1 VAAMSSIDTAFVLLA
16 LILLTALVARRL
28 TTPTPILFAAVG
40 IAAGLCWHTL
50 PFLPPVTMPPG
61 WVLFVFLPPLLF
73 TAAYALPLESVRR
86 NLLPIGLLAIGLVLA
101 TMLVGAAVGHWM
113 AGLPW
118 AAALVLGAIVAP
130 PDPVAATAI
139 AARTGLPHRLVV
151 ILEGEGLVN
160 DAVAIVAFGIA
171 VKAAVSGQF
180 AWSNVLLELLKQA
193 PIGIAVGLAVGWAA
207 REARMRIDS
216 VPLEVG
222 ISIVSPYLAYH
233 LAERFGGSGVL
244 AVVTLGFLLRRFIS
258 HFHSP
263 AARLAARTVWGAFRY
278 ASTAL
283 VFLLLGLLLGET
295 AIDWPGWPMLWV
307 GVDLAVAVIALRMV
321 WMWLVP
327 RLVAAINKD
336 AQATSNWRQQTVL
349 GWAGMRGVVS
359 LALALALP
367 MSLDPGEVRSTII
380 FMTFVVIFATLL
392 VQGATLLPL
401 IRLLGVGDPHL
412 DARDEA
418 RARARARRAGIK
430 ALRNAL
436 HHDAGG
442 LARAQRLLPRIAD
455 GSIGIAGAGADAGQP
470 GDQHSLIEALH
481 AQREVVARLRDAGRL
496 GESVAE
502 RLETE
507 LDMDEL
513 GAGGEADRLTGAAE

>member
-1 VAAMSSIDTAFVLLA
+1 MSVIDTGFLLLA
-16 LILLTALVARRL
+16 LILVTALVARRL
-28 TTPTPILFAAVG
+28 TTPAPIIFAAVG
-40 IAAGLCWHTL
+40 IAAGLCWHLL
-50 PFLPPVTMPPG
+50 PALPRVTMPPG
-61 WVLFVFLPPLLF
+61 WVLFVFLPPLLL
-73 TAAYALPLESVRR
+73 TASYALPLGSVRR

-101 TMLVGAAVGHWM
+101 TMLVGGAVGHWV

-171 VKAAVSGQF
+171 VNAAVSGQF
-180 AWSNVLLELLKQA
+180 SWSDVLVELVKQA
-193 PIGIAVGLAVGWAA
+193 PIGIVVGIAVGLAA
-207 REARMRIDS
+207 RHTRVRIDS

-233 LAERFGGSGVL
+233 LADRFGGSGVL
-244 AVVTLGFLLRRFIS
+244 AVVTLGFLLRRYVDHI
-258 HFHSP
+258 HSP

-283 VFLLLGLLLGET
+283 VFLLLGLMIGENT
-295 AIDWPGWPMLWV
+295 IAWPGWPVFWA
-307 GVDLAVAVIALRMV
+307 GVYLAVAVIVLRLA

-327 RLVAAINKD
+327 RLVAAISKD
-336 AQATSNWRQQTVL
+336 ATETSNWRQQTVL

-367 MSLDPGEVRSTII
+367 MSLAPGGVRSTII

-412 DARDEA
+412 DTRDEA
-418 RARARARRAGIK
+418 RARKRARRAGVS
-430 ALRNAL
+430 ALRRAL
-436 HHDAGG
+436 HDDPSG
-442 LARAQRLLPRIAD
+442 LERAQRLLPRVTD
-455 GSIGIAGAGADAGQP
+455 GSIGIAGAGAEAGQP
-470 GDQHSLIEALH
+470 GDQGPLLEVLK
-481 AQREVVARLRDAGRL
+481 AQRDVVARLRDAGRM

-513 GAGGEADRLTGAAE
+513 AAGGEADRLTSAAE

>member
-1 VAAMSSIDTAFVLLA
+1 VVAMSSIDTAFILLG

-28 TTPTPILFAAVG
+28 TTPAPIIFAAVG
-40 IAAGLCWHTL
+40 IAAGLCWHVL

-73 TAAYALPLESVRR
+73 TAAYALPLGSVRR

-101 TMLVGAAVGHWM
+101 TMLVGAAVGHWL

-151 ILEGEGLVN
+151 ILEGEGLIN

-171 VKAAVSGQF
+171 VNTAVSGQF
-180 AWSNVLLELLKQA
+180 AWSNVLVELLKQA
-193 PIGIAVGLAVGWAA
+193 PIGIAVGFAVGWSA
-207 REARMRIDS
+207 RHARVRIDS
-216 VPLEVG
+216 VPLQVG

-233 LAERFGGSGVL
+233 LAARFGGSGVL
-244 AVVTLGFLLRRFIS
+244 SVVTLGFLLRRYVGHI
-258 HFHSP
+258 HSP

-283 VFLLLGLLLGET
+283 VFLLLGMLLGENT
-295 AIDWPGWPMLWV
+295 VAWPGWPVFWA
-307 GVDLAVAVIALRMV
+307 GVDLAVAVIALRLL
-321 WMWLVP
+321 WMLLVP
-327 RLVAAINKD
+327 RLVAVIRKD
-336 AQATSNWRQQTVL
+336 TQARSSWRQQIVL

-367 MSLDPGEVRSTII
+367 LSLAPGDVRLTII

-392 VQGATLLPL
+392 VQGVTLLPL
-401 IRLLGVGDPHL
+401 IRLLGVGDPRL

-418 RARARARRAGIK
+418 RARKQARRAGVR
-430 ALRNAL
+430 ALRRAL
-436 HHDAGG
+436 HHDASG
-442 LARAQRLLPRIAD
+442 LERAQRLLPRIAD
-455 GSIGIAGAGADAGQP
+455 GSVGIAGAGAEAGQP
-470 GDQHSLIEALH
+470 GDQSPLMEALH
-481 AQREVVARLRDAGRL
+481 AQRDVLARLRDAGRM

-513 GAGGEADRLTGAAE
+513 AAGGEADRLTGAAE

>member
-1 VAAMSSIDTAFVLLA
+1 MMSIIDTAFLLLT

-28 TTPTPILFAAVG
+28 TTPAPIVFAVVG
-40 IAAGLCWHTL
+40 IAAGLCWHL
-50 PFLPPVTMPPG
+50 VPALPPVRMPPDL
-61 WVLFVFLPPLLF
+61 VLFVFLPPLLV
-73 TAAYALPLESVRR
+73 TAAYALPLGSVRR
-86 NLLPIGLLAIGLVLA
+86 NMLPIGLLAIGLVLA
-101 TMLVGAAVGHWM
+101 TMLVGGAVGHWV

-139 AARTGLPHRLVV
+139 AAKTGLPHRLVV
-151 ILEGEGLVN
+151 ILEGEGLIN

-171 VKAAVSGQF
+171 VEVSVSGQF
-180 AWSNVLLELLKQA
+180 AWSNVLVELLKQV
-193 PIGIAVGLAVGWAA
+193 PIGIAVGFAVGWAA
-207 REARMRIDS
+207 RHARVRIDS

-233 LAERFGGSGVL
+233 LAARSGGSGVL
-244 AVVTLGFLLRRFIS
+244 AVVTLGFLLRRYVDHIR
-258 HFHSP
+258 SP
-263 AARLAARTVWGAFRY
+263 AARLAARTVWGVFRY

-283 VFLLLGLLLGET
+283 VFLLLGLLLGENT
-295 AIDWPGWPMLWV
+295 IAWPGWPVLWA
-307 GVDLAVAVIALRMV
+307 GVDLAVAVIALRLV
-321 WMWLVP
+321 WMLLVP
-327 RLVAAINKD
+327 RLVRAIRKNAAE
-336 AQATSNWRQQTVL
+336 TSNWRQQTVL

-367 MSLDPGEVRSTII
+367 LSLAPGDVRSTII

-392 VQGATLLPL
+392 LQGATLLPL
-401 IRLLGVGDPHL
+401 IRLLGAGDPHM
-412 DARDEA
+412 DARDET
-418 RARARARRAGIK
+418 RARKRARRAGMR
-430 ALRNAL
+430 ALSRAL
-436 HHDAGG
+436 HDDTSG
-442 LARAQRLLPRIAD
+442 LERAQRLLPRVAD

-470 GDQHSLIEALH
+470 GDQSAVMVVLH
-481 AQREVVARLRDAGRL
+481 AQRDVVARLRDAGRM

-513 GAGGEADRLTGAAE
+513 AAGGEADRLTGVAE

>member
-1 VAAMSSIDTAFVLLA
+1 MSSIDAAFVLLG

-28 TTPTPILFAAVG
+28 TTPAPILFAAVG
-40 IAAGLCWHTL
+40 IAAGLCWHLL
-50 PFLPPVTMPPG
+50 PALPPVTMPPDL
-61 WVLFVFLPPLLF
+61 VLFVFLPPLLV
-73 TAAYALPLESVRR
+73 TAAHALPLGSVRR
-86 NLLPIGLLAIGLVLA
+86 NLLPISLLAIGLVLA
-101 TMLVGAAVGHWM
+101 TMLVGGAVGHWV

-171 VKAAVSGQF
+171 VKVAASGQF
-180 AWSNVLLELLKQA
+180 AWSDVLVELLKQA
-193 PIGIAVGLAVGWAA
+193 PIGIAVGFAVGWGAKHA
-207 REARMRIDS
+207 RVRIDS

-222 ISIVSPYLAYH
+222 ISMVTPYLAYH
-233 LAERFGGSGVL
+233 LADRWGGSGVL
-244 AVVTLGFLLRRFIS
+244 AVVTLGFLLRRYIG
-258 HFHSP
+258 HIHSP

-283 VFLLLGLLLGET
+283 VFLLLGVLLGEISV
-295 AIDWPGWPMLWV
+295 AWPGWSMLWA
-307 GVDLAVAVIALRMV
+307 GVVLAVAVIVLRLA
-321 WMWLVP
+321 WMLLVP
-327 RLVAAINKD
+327 RLVALVSKD
-336 AQATSNWRQQTVL
+336 ARATSNWRQQTVL

-367 MSLDPGEVRSTII
+367 MSLAPGEVRSTII

-401 IRLLGVGDPHL
+401 IRLLRVGDAHL

-418 RARARARRAGIK
+418 RARTRARRAGVR
-430 ALRNAL
+430 ALKRAL
-436 HHDAGG
+436 DRDASG

-455 GSIGIAGAGADAGQP
+455 GSVGIAGSGADAGQP
-470 GDQHSLIEALH
+470 GDQIPLMAALD
-481 AQREVVARLRDAGRL
+481 AQRDVVERLRDAGRL
-496 GESVAE
+496 GEAVAE

-507 LDMDEL
+507 LDMDEM

>member
-1 VAAMSSIDTAFVLLA
+1 MSVIDTGFLLLA
-16 LILLTALVARRL
+16 LILVTALVARRL
-28 TTPTPILFAAVG
+28 TTPAPIIFAAVG
-40 IAAGLCWHTL
+40 IAAGLGWHLL
-50 PFLPPVTMPPG
+50 PALPPVTMPPDL
-61 WVLFVFLPPLLF
+61 VLFVFLPPLLV
-73 TAAYALPLESVRR
+73 TAAYALPLGSVRR
-86 NLLPIGLLAIGLVLA
+86 NALPIGLLAIGLVLA
-101 TMLVGAAVGHWM
+101 TMVVGAAVGHWV

-151 ILEGEGLVN
+151 ILEGEGLIN

-171 VKAAVSGQF
+171 VNTAVTGQF
-180 AWSNVLLELLKQA
+180 AWSGVLVELLKQA
-193 PIGIAVGLAVGWAA
+193 PIGIGVGFAVGWGAKHA
-207 REARMRIDS
+207 RVRIDS

-233 LAERFGGSGVL
+233 LAGRLGGSGVL
-244 AVVTLGFLLRRFIS
+244 AVVTLGFLLRRYID
-258 HFHSP
+258 HIRSP

-283 VFLLLGLLLGET
+283 VFLLLGLLLGEISI
-295 AIDWPGWPMLWV
+295 AWPGWSMLWA
-307 GVDLAVAVIALRMV
+307 GVELSVAVIVLRLA

-327 RLVAAINKD
+327 RLVAAISKG
-336 AQATSNWRQQTVL
+336 ATETSTWRQQTVL

-367 MSLDPGEVRSTII
+367 MSLAPDGVRSTII

-392 VQGATLLPL
+392 VQGVTLLPL

-418 RARARARRAGIK
+418 RARERARRAGMR
-430 ALRNAL
+430 ALRHTL
-436 HHDAGG
+436 HHDDSG
-442 LARAQRLLPRIAD
+442 LERAQRLLPRIAD
-455 GSIGIAGAGADAGQP
+455 GSIGIAGAGAEAGQP
-470 GDQHSLIEALH
+470 GDQGPLMEVLDV
-481 AQREVVARLRDAGRL
+481 QRKVVARLRDAGRM

-513 GAGGEADRLTGAAE
+513 AAGGEADRLTGAAE